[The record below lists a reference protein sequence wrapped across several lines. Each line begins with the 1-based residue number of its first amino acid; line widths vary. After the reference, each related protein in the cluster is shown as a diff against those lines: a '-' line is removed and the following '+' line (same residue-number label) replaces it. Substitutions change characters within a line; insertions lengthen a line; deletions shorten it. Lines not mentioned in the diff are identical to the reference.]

1 MKDYHGR
8 ASNIYDEPRPVGIR
22 YDFYRTLTVGLI
34 LFTILV
40 AGGATCA
47 RRRDL
52 AEFAPPIVFKNSPTL
67 EEIAAQLNKSQAI
80 QRLESPAITISSPE
94 LITKLQGNLV
104 WQSPSNFRLQAY
116 PGTRLMGTVLD
127 AGSNNDVFWLQT
139 QMPPPPTIYYARH
152 DEFESQIGPRP
163 HLPVSP
169 LWLKEAFGVIA
180 LDPTM
185 RHDGPVMRADGNVQ
199 VQSWIPTQRGEYRR
213 LLVIDPQRC
222 VVIQTVLY
230 DAQEKLVAHAFQSDH
245 KYHAS
250 VGISLPRKVQI
261 ELQPDKGSVIAFTV
275 DVEATVN
282 QTVGNDE
289 HRFTMPDTSGLSI
302 VNLVH
307 ASTMTAALPVI
318 PPAYSR
324 EPSSNYPG
332 AGERRTIYR

>member
-8 ASNIYDEPRPVGIR
+8 ASNILNAHRREDIGRE
-22 YDFYRTLTVGLI
+22 FYWAATIVSMM
-34 LFTILV
+34 FTIFV

-52 AEFAPPIVFKNSPTL
+52 AEFAPPVVFKSSPTL
-67 EEIAAQLNKSQAI
+67 EEITAQLNKSQAI
-80 QRLESPAITISSPE
+80 QRLESPVITISSPE
-94 LITKLQGNLV
+94 LIAKLQGNLV

-127 AGSNNDVFWLQT
+127 AGSNSDVFWLQT

-152 DEFESQIGPRP
+152 DEFESQVGPRL

-180 LDPTM
+180 LDPAM

-199 VQSWIPTQRGEYRR
+199 VQSWIPTQRGPYRR
-213 LLVIDPQRC
+213 VLVIEPQRC

-250 VGISLPRKVQI
+250 VGMSLPRKVQI
-261 ELQPDKGSVIAFTV
+261 EMQPDKGPVIAFTV
-275 DVEATVN
+275 DVEATIN

-289 HRFTMPDTSGLSI
+289 QRFTMPDTSGLSI
-302 VNLVH
+302 VNLVQ
-307 ASTMTAALPVI
+307 ASTMTAALPAI

-324 EPSSNYPG
+324 EPSGSYPS
-332 AGERRTIYR
+332 ASERRTIYR